1 MFSERT
7 FALGYHVSA
16 EQCPFCTL
24 PSERVWLANDHAVAF
39 RDGFPISP
47 GHTLVIPRRHYA
59 SVFEVPP
66 EVSTALWRLVAEVRG
81 ALAAEVSP
89 DGFNVG
95 VNDGIAAGQTVM
107 HGHVHVIPRLDGDVP
122 DPRGGIRWVVPDKA
136 VYWDQE

>member
-1 MFSERT
+1 MSE
-7 FALGYHVSA
+7 
-16 EQCPFCTL
+16 QPCPFCIL
-24 PSERVWLANDHAVAF
+24 SSERVWLANDHAVAF

-66 EVSTALWRLVAEVRG
+66 EVSTA
-81 ALAAEVSP
+81 
-89 DGFNVG
+89 GFNVG

-107 HGHVHVIPRLDGDVP
+107 HGHVHVIPRSDGDVA

-136 VYWDQE
+136 VYWDDE